1 MIYDHLLRGDD
12 EAAMRATLPEYWVP
26 PSDDTP
32 DGAWRGDVC
41 IPGAQVYVRNGDT
54 REYFSGWFLIVSL
67 PAVSPAL
74 RDLPGNACRLIA
86 NREAAQ
92 VVYVAP
98 DITPGALAAAVIEP
112 LFAGSQYTFG
122 G

>member
-1 MIYDHLLRGDD
+1 MTLDHLLRADD
-12 EAAMRATLPEYWVP
+12 EAAMRAALPGYWIAP
-26 PSDDTP
+26 YDDMP

-41 IPGAQVYVRNGDT
+41 IPHAQVYVRDGDT
-54 REYFSGWFLIVSL
+54 REYFPGWFIIVSL
-67 PAVSPAL
+67 PALSTAL